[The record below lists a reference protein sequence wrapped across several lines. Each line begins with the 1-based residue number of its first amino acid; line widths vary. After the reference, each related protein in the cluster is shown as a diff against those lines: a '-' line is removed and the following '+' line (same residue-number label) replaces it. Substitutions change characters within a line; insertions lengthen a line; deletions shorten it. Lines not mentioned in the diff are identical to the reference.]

1 MERTAPTSAPSR
13 VVIHGRSRTPI
24 SRMTTADGVAA
35 EADDIAIPN
44 RTRVNGATRTD
55 GSSAMN
61 ERCALARPLR
71 DAAQARR
78 GGPRLVAV
86 AGPQTSRVVPTNDVA
101 GSDAVVACGISM
113 VADRNGAEKETAR
126 QRSHSSTGS

>member
-1 MERTAPTSAPSR
+1 
-13 VVIHGRSRTPI
+13 
-24 SRMTTADGVAA
+24 MTTADGVAA
-35 EADDIAIPN
+35 DADDTAISN
-44 RTRVNGATRTD
+44 RTRVNGATQIE

-61 ERCALARPLR
+61 ERCAWARPLR

-86 AGPQTSRVVPTNDVA
+86 AGPQTSRVVTTNDVA
-101 GSDAVVACGISM
+101 GSDAVVACGISI

-126 QRSHSSTGS
+126 QMSHSSTWS